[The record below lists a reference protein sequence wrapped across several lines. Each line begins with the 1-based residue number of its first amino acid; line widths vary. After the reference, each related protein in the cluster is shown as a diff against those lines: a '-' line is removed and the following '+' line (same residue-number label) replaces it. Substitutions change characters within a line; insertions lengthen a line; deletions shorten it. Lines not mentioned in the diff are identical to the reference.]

1 MLKSVLDF
9 LSFLGLGHPVARAV
23 SFASI
28 GFAFQYFLRP
38 GISYLS
44 VPASNK
50 SGNAVYIPKEFYF
63 TSDKKDA
70 QLTTYFPWYLWPTLG
85 AIIGGFFL

>member
-1 MLKSVLDF
+1 MLGRVLEF

-28 GFAFQYFLRP
+28 GFAFQYFFRP

-44 VPASNK
+44 VPSPNK
-50 SGNAVYIPKEFYF
+50 SGSTIAIPKEFYF
-63 TSDKKDA
+63 TSDKEDK
-70 QLTTYFPWYLWPTLG
+70 LTTYFPWYSWPALG